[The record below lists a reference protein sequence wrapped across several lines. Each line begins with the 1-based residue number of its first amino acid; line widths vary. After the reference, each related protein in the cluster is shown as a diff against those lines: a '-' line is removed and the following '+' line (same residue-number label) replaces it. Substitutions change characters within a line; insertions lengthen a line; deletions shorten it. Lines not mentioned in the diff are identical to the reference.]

1 MSETKPSLVQ
11 ITLRLISGLLALLS
25 FALFAV
31 RLYGYS
37 VLDIQTGVEGVMSSL
52 RLLFPLSLGLI
63 FGYLAVKGRF
73 PFSDD
78 TTKRKESDE

>member
-1 MSETKPSLVQ
+1 MSKTKPPLVQ
-11 ITLRLISGLLALLS
+11 IALRLISGLLALLS

-37 VLDIQTGVEGVMSSL
+37 VLDIQAGVEGVMSSL

-63 FGYLAVKGRF
+63 FGYVAVKGRF
-73 PFSDD
+73 PFSDA
-78 TTKRKESDE
+78 TLKRKEPKE